1 MRSKQYDI
9 LVVDDDQ
16 EDRMIMGEAFS
27 ELNCHDR
34 VTMYDSGSAFHQ
46 DLMELKTLSPL
57 PLLIVLD
64 YNLPGSDG
72 AVILSLLKNDA
83 VLRTIPVVMYSTG
96 MSNTQRQDCLL
107 KGAVTCFEKGVTYQE
122 VRSFCKQVCGV
133 AFGKSTGVT
142 K

>member
-34 VTMYDSGSAFHQ
+34 VTMYDSSSAFHR
-46 DLMELKTLSPL
+46 DLMELKILSPL
-57 PLLIVLD
+57 PLLVVLD

-72 AVILSLLKNDA
+72 AVILSLLKNDP
-83 VLRTIPVVMYSTG
+83 VLSTIQVVMYSTG

-107 KGAVTCFEKGVTYQE
+107 KGAVNCFEKGITYQD
-122 VRSFCKQVCGV
+122 VLSFCKQVCNV
-133 AFGKSTGVT
+133 AFGKSTPV
-142 K
+142 